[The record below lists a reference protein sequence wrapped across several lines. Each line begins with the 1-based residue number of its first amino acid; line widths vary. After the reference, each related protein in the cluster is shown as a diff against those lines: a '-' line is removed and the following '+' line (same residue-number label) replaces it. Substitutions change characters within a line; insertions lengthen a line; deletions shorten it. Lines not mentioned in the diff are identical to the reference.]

1 MSGVHEV
8 AEKIEHASHP
18 PSAHRGSA
26 SGILIGVT
34 MAVLGVM
41 LAISSAMVGAQR
53 TELIETMILQSNKL
67 GLYQSET
74 MKFRTVEA
82 NLELLKSISPKPD
95 EIQKVEATL
104 RSKRGASGR
113 ADREDT
119 AELKDLIASSTE
131 DMADLLTPDPEEI
144 VRFRKLTR
152 TYERDMRD
160 AKEDADAY
168 DGAIEAHERAAER
181 YDYAQLAAEVGIVVA
196 SIALLLSS
204 RLVWLASVVLGLGC
218 AGIFGWTTAQTRSA
232 VKAAD
237 EKIHAAVEN
246 ILEIESDDEV
256 GPARGG
262 GVPHPA
268 EAK

>member
-18 PSAHRGSA
+18 PSAHAGSA

-41 LAISSAMVGAQR
+41 LAICSAMVGGQR
-53 TELIETMILQSNKL
+53 TELIQAMVLQANKL

-74 MKFRTVEA
+74 MKFRAVDS

-95 EIQKVEATL
+95 EIRKVEATL
-104 RSKRGASGR
+104 RSKRGASGKV
-113 ADREDT
+113 DREDT

-144 VRFRKLTR
+144 VRFRKLSR
-152 TYERDMRD
+152 NYERDMRD

-168 DGAIEAHERAAER
+168 DGAIEAHRRAAER
-181 YDYAQLAAEVGIVVA
+181 FEIAQLAAEVGIVVA
-196 SIALLLSS
+196 SIALLISS
-204 RLVWLASVVLGLGC
+204 RLVWFASVALGLGC
-218 AGIFGWTTAQTRSA
+218 AGMFGWTTVQTRSA
-232 VKAAD
+232 MTAAD
-237 EKIHAAVEN
+237 ERIHAAAEN
-246 ILEIESDDEV
+246 IVRIESDDDE
-256 GPARGG
+256 GPE
-262 GVPHPA
+262 PA
-268 EAK
+268 GSMPRPETK